1 MGSSNHKLYLG
12 MYSFQIKKRNT
23 SNDKIIGINDFLS
36 EAYPEAEVK
45 FLNGFAEEVIRLFDE
60 KAFKNEQNTHGGTLD
75 DKYIASEKR
84 YFDILID
91 GGITGI
97 KQFLVDEDGNKQTI
111 SEGNIVGLKFFTRF
125 WLPAGSKT
133 GYLFIQK
140 YDSLSLKPLF
150 DDLINKVLKNH
161 GYTTAGLSSGLN
173 ATTTKKRL
181 TNFLRKATIRDV
193 TVISK
198 ESSHDTGAGDA
209 QTVTIKLKNI
219 IVNTKDKS
227 ITKNVVDDAL
237 KNHGFTLGNRNYEM
251 TATYESR
258 SEGKKEEEKTVKLD
272 SSQNTINII
281 PNILIPIS
289 YVDEDGYP
297 IFEKIQQF
305 VDNEIEQI
313 KAESKM

>member
-23 SNDKIIGINDFLS
+23 SNDKIVGINDFLS
-36 EAYPEAEVK
+36 ESYPDAEVK
-45 FLNGFAEEVIRLFDE
+45 FLNGFAEEIIRLFDE

-97 KQFLVDEDGNKQTI
+97 KQFLVDEDGGKQTI
-111 SEGNIVGLKFFTRF
+111 SEGNIVGLKFFARF
-125 WLPAGSKT
+125 WLPAGGKT

-150 DDLINKVLKNH
+150 DDLINLVLKNH
-161 GYTTAGLSSGLN
+161 GFKTAGLGSGLT

-181 TNFLRKATIRDV
+181 TTFLKKATIRDV

-258 SEGKKEEEKTVKLD
+258 NDGRKEEEKTVKLD

-281 PNILIPIS
+281 PNILIPRS

-305 VDNEIEQI
+305 VDTEIDQI
-313 KAESKM
+313 KTESKM